1 MTRTRV
7 QRRERTWALD
17 RGREFAC
24 AVAVDEVLGQYYA
37 CVQRDSASGKVD
49 LCAWTEEDGA
59 KAATIGEASKRC
71 TKEIVLID
79 DARVKE
85 LFAVQRGALVVT
97 TTGELQLFN
106 TSAEFVCGANEK
118 TRARRVE
125 FAAAL
130 PDSVGALV
138 LTTDVHLKKRRATAY
153 VVTGASDSQRVEQAW
168 ELDINHPDGA
178 DKLRVVTAASDGE
191 TIMILWEDGLWVLHD
206 TSDGTVTHKLKLDG
220 LDCQGEAISG
230 KRSKKKSENSSRLTT
245 VASLCLSQDYYAIA
259 ANDKEENTVIVAVI
273 DSRYGAVHLAEDVS
287 QGLEQKVGRT
297 SGVSLAA
304 TSGALIVGLSDQVL
318 SVQLDLPELSLA
330 ALVGSLTV
338 SAQPEV
344 SNAASRILG
353 VEAVSSAIEV
363 RQHAAVTPT
372 WKLDDVKV
380 SGQGLID
387 LGHEWNNFDSQAA
400 ETSVRSAAEAL
411 ASGSKRAS
419 SSLEAMMKILPIPQ
433 ILLDSAIKGALT
445 HRSWEPVSIL
455 LRGGHICGSST
466 AQLVPALLEEDKFDE
481 LNSFLLHA
489 TDVSTED
496 LTAILRAGLSR
507 DAEDPHLKKCAM
519 ANKKMAERVLEE
531 AEECILNDKSGETKQ
546 EVIARAK
553 LLVCAYDSF
562 APWAQQLHAL
572 IARPLDPATS
582 LSVLRK
588 LSKKEA
594 VSLLDYL
601 LVWTKFYSSSEGLF
615 ARINTL
621 AETGIP
627 SAHAVVNW
635 TSALLD
641 AQLAMF
647 CLADDVTECVREL
660 KESSTHMLD
669 MMRSLATLKGALRH
683 VSENSP
689 LPEQHGVVSTTYTV
703 ESVAW

>member
-1 MTRTRV
+1 M
-7 QRRERTWALD
+7 
-17 RGREFAC
+17 
-24 AVAVDEVLGQYYA
+24 AVDETLGRYYA
-37 CVQRDSASGKVD
+37 CVERDRASGKVD
-49 LCAWTEEDGA
+49 LCTWTEEDGA
-59 KAATIGEASKRC
+59 KAATVGEASKNC
-71 TKEIVLID
+71 AKEIVLTN

-85 LFAVQRGALVVT
+85 LFAVQGGALVVT
-97 TTGELQLFN
+97 TTGGLQLFN
-106 TSAEFVCGANEK
+106 TSADFVCGANEK
-118 TRARRVE
+118 TGGRRVE

-130 PDSVGALV
+130 PESVGALV
-138 LTTDVHLKKRRATAY
+138 VSTDAHLKKRKATAY
-153 VVTGASDSQRVEQAW
+153 VVTGASDSRRVEQAW
-168 ELDINHPDGA
+168 ELDLNHPDGA
-178 DKLRVVTAASDGE
+178 EKLKVVTAASDGE
-191 TIMILWEDGLWVLHD
+191 TMMILWEDGLWALHD

-220 LDCQGEAISG
+220 LDCQGEEATSG
-230 KRSKKKSENSSRLTT
+230 KRTKKSENSSKLANA
-245 VASLCLSQDYYAIA
+245 ASICLSQDYYAIA
-259 ANDKEENTVIVAVI
+259 ANDKEESTVIVAAI

-304 TSGALIVGLSDQVL
+304 TSGGLIVGLSDQVL

-338 SAQPEV
+338 RAQPEV
-344 SNAASRILG
+344 SAAATRILG
-353 VEAVSSAIEV
+353 AEAVSPAIEA
-363 RQHAAVTPT
+363 RQHATVTPS
-372 WKLDDVKV
+372 WKLDDIKA

-387 LGHEWNNFDSQAA
+387 LGDDWNSFDSQSA
-400 ETSVRSAAEAL
+400 ETSVRMAAEAL
-411 ASGSKRAS
+411 ASGSKKAS
-419 SSLEAMMKILPIPQ
+419 SSLESMMKTLPIPQ
-433 ILLDSAIKGALT
+433 ILIDSAIKGALT

-466 AQLVPALLEEDKFDE
+466 SQLVPALLEEDKFDE

-489 TDVSTED
+489 RDVSTED
-496 LTAILRAGLSR
+496 MTAILRAALSR
-507 DAEDPHLKKCAM
+507 DDEDPHLKKCAM
-519 ANKKMAERVLEE
+519 MNKKMAEQALEE

-546 EVIARAK
+546 EVIAKAK
-553 LLVCAYDSF
+553 LLVCAYDAF

-582 LSVLRK
+582 SSVLRT

-601 LVWTKFYSSSEGLF
+601 LIWAKFFASSEGLF

-621 AETGIP
+621 AEPGVP
-627 SAHAVVNW
+627 NAHAVVNW

-647 CLADDVTECVREL
+647 CLSNDVAERVREL
-660 KESSTHMLD
+660 KDTSSQMLD

-683 VSENSP
+683 VGENSP